1 MRLWRLSIVTL
12 VFGIAIMGFART
24 TADPDLWGHLRFG
37 LDLLETGRVI
47 RPDPYSYLTAGVTWV
62 NHEWLAEALMAIAWR
77 AAGAFGAPAAA
88 TGLVLLK
95 LTMVVAVVA
104 IAYWHL
110 LWRGLSAIAAGT
122 IVLAYLPVLLPWLG
136 AVRPQMFTYACFALT
151 LAVIARA
158 EEGQPRMLWLLPPV
172 FALWANLHG
181 GFLAGGGICVLW
193 LIARAV
199 QRFFGGATSTWR
211 DEAQRIW
218 LPVIAAGFAT
228 LATPYA
234 GELWL
239 FLRTALTPRLE
250 IAEWNPIVA
259 TSPEGVAYIVLL
271 TPTIL
276 GWIYSRREKRPV
288 LLFLYLIAA
297 LLPLVAR
304 RHSPLFALALV
315 ILAGEHIADAAS
327 RLLQR
332 RAGGA
337 NTQAMQGGNDSH
349 RETDGD
355 RDSDGLAASTPFAPP
370 AWMSLTF
377 LVMAFACLALAVP
390 YVRQVIVDRESFPV
404 EAVRLIAASGIR
416 TNLATEFGWGEY
428 VLWHVGPD
436 VKVSTDGRRET
447 VYSDAAYEETLQFM
461 YGYDRWDAV
470 LDHAGV
476 DLALVPTG
484 TWPTFNLMR
493 SKPGWTLIYRDDR
506 SALFGRDGS
515 PVNERVRA
523 AHAAHPPARAADE
536 LPFP

>member
-1 MRLWRLSIVTL
+1 MRLFRRSIVAL

-77 AAGAFGAPAAA
+77 VAGAFGSPA

-95 LTMVVAVVA
+95 LATVVAVVA
-104 IAYWHL
+104 VMYSHL

-122 IVLAYLPVLLPWLG
+122 VVLVYLPILLPWLG
-136 AVRPQMFTYACFALT
+136 AVRPQMFTYVCFALT

-158 EEGQPRMLWLLPPV
+158 EEGRPRALWVLPIV
-172 FALWANLHG
+172 FAPWANLHG
-181 GFLAGGGICVLW
+181 GFLAGGGICALW
-193 LIARAV
+193 LLARAV
-199 QRFFGGATSTWR
+199 RRVLSREGAGRERTRR
-211 DEAQRIW
+211 DEARRVW
-218 LPVIAAGFAT
+218 LPVIVAGLAT
-228 LATPYA
+228 LITPYA

-271 TPTIL
+271 TPTVL

-288 LLFLYLIAA
+288 LLFLYLVAA

-304 RHSPLFALALV
+304 RHSPLFALGLV
-315 ILAGEHIADAAS
+315 IFAGEHMADAAS
-327 RLLQR
+327 RMFAR
-332 RAGGA
+332 REGEGESA
-337 NTQAMQGGNDSH
+337 
-349 RETDGD
+349 
-355 RDSDGLAASTPFAPP
+355 PFAPP
-370 AWMSLTF
+370 AWMSVTF
-377 LVMAFACLALAVP
+377 IVMALACVGLTVP
-390 YVRQVIVDRESFPV
+390 YLRQVIVDRESFPV
-404 EAVRLIAASGIR
+404 EAVRTIAASGVR
-416 TNLATEFGWGEY
+416 TNMATEFAWGEY
-428 VLWHVGPD
+428 VLWHLGPG

-447 VYSDAAYEETLQFM
+447 VYSDAAYEQTLQFM
-461 YGYDRWDAV
+461 YGYDKWDAV
-470 LDHAGV
+470 LDHPGV
-476 DLALVPTG
+476 DLALVPTR

-493 SKPGWTLIYRDDR
+493 LKPGWTLISRDDR

-515 PVNERVRA
+515 SVAERVRA
-523 AHAAHPPARAADE
+523 THAARPPARAADE
-536 LPFP
+536 LAFP

>member
-1 MRLWRLSIVTL
+1 MRLWRLSIVAL

-62 NHEWLAEALMAIAWR
+62 NHEWLAEALMAVAWR
-77 AAGAFGAPAAA
+77 AAGAFGSPA

-95 LTMVVAVVA
+95 LTMVVAVVGVM
-104 IAYWHL
+104 YWHL

-151 LAVIARA
+151 LVAIARA
-158 EEGQPRMLWLLPPV
+158 EAGEGSARTRMLWVLPPV

-181 GFLAGGGICVLW
+181 GFLAGGGICALW

-199 QRFFGGATSTWR
+199 ARVLSRRDGDGDGDGDRDGDGTWR
-211 DEAQRIW
+211 DEARHFW
-218 LPVIAAGFAT
+218 LPVIVAGLAT
-228 LATPYA
+228 LITPYA
-234 GELWL
+234 GDLWL

-259 TSPEGVAYIVLL
+259 TSPEGVAYIILL

-288 LLFLYLIAA
+288 LLFLYLVAV
-297 LLPLVAR
+297 LLPLIAR

-315 ILAGEHIADAAS
+315 ILAGEHMADAAS
-327 RLLQR
+327 RPFAR
-332 RAGGA
+332 RA
-337 NTQAMQGGNDSH
+337 SI
-349 RETDGD
+349 
-355 RDSDGLAASTPFAPP
+355 SFVPP

-377 LVMAFACLALAVP
+377 VVMAIACFGLATP
-390 YVRQVIVDRESFPV
+390 YLRQVIVDRESFPV
-404 EAVRLIAASGIR
+404 EAVRTIAASGVR
-416 TNLATEFGWGEY
+416 TNMATEFAWGEY
-428 VLWHVGPD
+428 VLWHLGPG

-470 LDHAGV
+470 LDHPGV
-476 DLALVPTG
+476 DLALVPTE

-493 SKPGWTLIYRDDR
+493 MKTGWTLIYQDDR

-515 PVNERVRA
+515 SIAERVRA
-523 AHAAHPPARAADE
+523 THAAQPPARAADE

>member
-1 MRLWRLSIVTL
+1 MRLWRLSIVAL

-62 NHEWLAEALMAIAWR
+62 NHEWLAEALMAVAWR
-77 AAGAFGAPAAA
+77 AAAAFGAPA

-95 LTMVVAVVA
+95 LAMVVATVA
-104 IAYWHL
+104 TMYWHL

-136 AVRPQMFTYACFALT
+136 AVRPQMFTYVCFALT
-151 LAVIARA
+151 LAAIARA
-158 EEGQPRMLWLLPPV
+158 EEGQPRMLWVLPAV

-181 GFLAGGGICVLW
+181 GFLAGGGICALW
-193 LIARAV
+193 LTARAV
-199 QRFFGGATSTWR
+199 RRVFSRDGARRDWR
-211 DEAQRIW
+211 DEARCIW
-218 LPVIAAGFAT
+218 LPVIVAGIAT
-228 LATPYA
+228 LLTPYA
-234 GELWL
+234 GDLWL

-259 TSPEGVAYIVLL
+259 TSPEGVFYVILL
-271 TPTIL
+271 APTIL

-288 LLFLYLIAA
+288 LLFLYLIAV
-297 LLPLVAR
+297 LLPLIAR

-315 ILAGEHIADAAS
+315 ILAGEHMADAAS
-327 RLLQR
+327 RLFAR
-332 RAGGA
+332 
-337 NTQAMQGGNDSH
+337 
-349 RETDGD
+349 
-355 RDSDGLAASTPFAPP
+355 RDSARLAPPSPFAPP
-370 AWMSLTF
+370 AWMSITF
-377 LVMAFACLALAVP
+377 LVMAFACLGLTTP
-390 YVRQVIVDRESFPV
+390 YLRQVIVDRESFPV
-404 EAVRLIAASGIR
+404 EAVRTIAASGVR
-416 TNLATEFGWGEY
+416 TNMATEFAWGEY
-428 VLWHVGPD
+428 VLWHLGPG

-461 YGYDRWDAV
+461 YGYDKWDAV

-476 DLALVPTG
+476 DLALVPTT

-493 SKPGWTLIYRDDR
+493 LKSGWTLIYQDDR

-515 PVNERVRA
+515 VTSERVRA
-523 AHAAHPPARAADE
+523 THASNPPARAADE
-536 LPFP
+536 MSFP